1 MPLFLRVCVWMKNV
15 VEMGGGNYLT
25 HQTDQAAVAAN
36 NGDAGTLTYF
46 GSRSEV
52 K

>member
-1 MPLFLRVCVWMKNV
+1 MKDV
-15 VEMGGGNYLT
+15 EEMGGGNYLT
-25 HQTDQAAVAAN
+25 HQTDQAAAAAAN